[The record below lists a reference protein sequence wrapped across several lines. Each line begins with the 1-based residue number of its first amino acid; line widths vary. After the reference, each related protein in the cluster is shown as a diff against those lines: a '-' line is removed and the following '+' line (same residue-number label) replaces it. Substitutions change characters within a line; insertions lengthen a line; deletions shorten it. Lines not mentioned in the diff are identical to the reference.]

1 MDKLRTNKSSPV
13 AERRLGA
20 DRRHVDGSPPSKHDR
35 RRGLESR
42 KPEVVELDMTDS
54 EWIALSQQPITPTR

>member
-1 MDKLRTNKSSPV
+1 
-13 AERRLGA
+13 LGA
-20 DRRHVDGSPPSKHDR
+20 DRRHVDGNPPTKHDR

-54 EWIALSQQPITPTR
+54 EWGALAQEPPPAPK

>member
-1 MDKLRTNKSSPV
+1 MDKPRTNKPSP
-13 AERRLGA
+13 ASDRRLGA
-20 DRRHVDGSPPSKHDR
+20 DRRHVDGNPPTKHDR

-54 EWIALSQQPITPTR
+54 EWGALAQEPPPVPK